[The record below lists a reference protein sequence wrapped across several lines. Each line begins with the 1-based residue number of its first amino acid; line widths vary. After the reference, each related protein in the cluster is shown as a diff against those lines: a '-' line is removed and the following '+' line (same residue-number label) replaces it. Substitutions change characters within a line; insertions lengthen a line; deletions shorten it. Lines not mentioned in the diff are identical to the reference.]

1 MTLLESLEEY
11 CENENLDLLE
21 FLRKY
26 QAEANFNDEYE
37 FKKTL
42 KKSRSFNKS
51 SKNPNISAN
60 NRKYYSWV
68 LFFNIIC
75 DVPLQVFDISDN
87 DPIGKKI
94 IEMRTLKSTSQT
106 TRINAKFTDDGR
118 VKDQLKN
125 KYKGPLKEF
134 VRGFKSDLLIYD
146 YINRFVNEFDFYSEI
161 DKHKKKQA
169 SDYIIFHGAIYRFIE
184 ERVFNARMRGAGKRF
199 GIKYVRALS
208 LPITGDSIKRV
219 DIAKEK
225 GNEAFLK
232 TLKTEIIRL
241 AAVPLFN
248 HIINCNIYDESLSA
262 EVDPFDEETHSGIFL
277 VHKPTRFNS
286 YAIINKTEKF
296 LSEYYQYTKDG
307 GIRLD
312 RLHIA
317 SGLTKA
323 YTDTVKIYF
332 DEINNLT
339 KGTKH
344 HLGVPKFT
352 NDGVDTI
359 LNDLIHEL
367 EEKKKD
373 QGKLSK
379 KDEGILFN
387 HKKKLEHYTRM
398 MSS

>member
-1 MTLLESLEEY
+1 MTILKSLEKY
-11 CENENLDLLE
+11 FDHDNAKLLD
-21 FLRKY
+21 FLRKHRK
-26 QAEANFNDEYE
+26 EANFNSEYE

-42 KKSRSFNKS
+42 NKTRDINTLD
-51 SKNPNISAN
+51 SKLKLTSN
-60 NRKYYSWV
+60 NRTYYSWI
-68 LFFNIIC
+68 LFFNIFA
-75 DVPLQVFDISDN
+75 DLPLSIFDISEH

-94 IEMRTLKSTSQT
+94 LEMTPFKSTSHT
-106 TRINAKFTDDGR
+106 TKINAKFTDDGR

-134 VRGFKSDLLIYD
+134 IRDFKSDLLIYD
-146 YINRFVNEFDFYSEI
+146 YINRFINEFDFYSEI
-161 DKHKKKQA
+161 DTHKRKQA

-184 ERVFNARMRGAGKRF
+184 KRVFNDRVSDAGKKV
-199 GIKYVRALS
+199 GVKYVRALS
-208 LPITGDSIKRV
+208 LPITGDSINRV
-219 DIAKEK
+219 NIAKEK
-225 GNEAFLK
+225 GEQAFIK
-232 TLKTEIIRL
+232 ALKTEIIRL

-262 EVDPFDEETHSGIFL
+262 EVDPFDEETHSGIYM
-277 VHKPTRFNS
+277 VHMPTRFNS
-286 YAIINKTEKF
+286 YAIINKMDKF

-307 GIRLD
+307 EIRLD

-339 KGTKH
+339 KGTTH

-352 NDGVDTI
+352 NDGVEEI
-359 LNDLIHEL
+359 LNDLIQEL

-373 QGKLSK
+373 QNTLSPK
-379 KDEGILFN
+379 EEGMLFN
-387 HKKKLEHYTRM
+387 HKKKLEHFNRM
-398 MSS
+398 MNI